1 MIIVSVHKDKK
12 GLICSQRDAYVDP
25 WARVNEVY
33 SRDTVVLGHI
43 VSKKNQACYCLW
55 APIKR
60 LPANEISWLEKKIDD
75 CQEVS
80 LSDDLRLLIKGYDDK
95 RKTIKVSLKDLT
107 PDPWSELDKHLPE
120 DAIISAKISALTNS
134 GAILKVG
141 DLGFKGYLSFRDVDW
156 THCTDK
162 DNFPYASGETI
173 TVKVTHRNKERRQL
187 TCSIKALISNP
198 WMELEGKTA
207 VTGDVLTVD
216 SEKAVVRLESG
227 IECICYMRHLTPAM
241 KEMCCSLRFYI

>member
-1 MIIVSVHKDKK
+1 M
-12 GLICSQRDAYVDP
+12 
-25 WARVNEVY
+25 AR
-33 SRDTVVLGHI
+33 
-43 VSKKNQACYCLW
+43 
-55 APIKR
+55 
-60 LPANEISWLEKKIDD
+60 KIDD

-227 IECICYMRHLTPAM
+227 IECICYETLDPSNEGNVLQFEILHLNVAAQQIVISHRNKKLWNLLHWQSETCLKNTEACLHPIR
-241 KEMCCSLRFYI
+241 S

>member
-1 MIIVSVHKDKK
+1 MI
-12 GLICSQRDAYVDP
+12 
-25 WARVNEVY
+25 
-33 SRDTVVLGHI
+33 
-43 VSKKNQACYCLW
+43 
-55 APIKR
+55 
-60 LPANEISWLEKKIDD
+60 LP
-75 CQEVS
+75 
-80 LSDDLRLLIKGYDDK
+80 
-95 RKTIKVSLKDLT
+95 

-227 IECICYMRHLTPAM
+227 IECICYRHLTPAM
-241 KEMCCSLRFYI
+241 KGNVLQFEILHLNVAAQQIVISHRKQEIVELTTLAVGDMFKEYRGLSSSDKKLVVEDNEDEEAGVYRNFTVKNISSTGRITAIYAEDDEEYENGILLPEFTFH